1 MDMKTSAK
9 TLVPFLI
16 LLFAQAFAH
25 DVQQK
30 KNDPSLKVAYSFKA
44 SGHDDTSEH
53 FVDSILKEM
62 TLDEKIGQL
71 NQMHCEDGKLLIEN
85 ARRGMVGSV
94 MSITNPTDFNK
105 VQKVA
110 VEESRLG
117 IPLINARDVIHGFK
131 TIFPIP
137 LGQACSFDP
146 ELVEQAAKISAIEA
160 SAAGIRWTFS
170 PMVDISQ
177 DPRWGR
183 IAEGFG
189 EDPYL
194 SSKLGIAMVKG
205 YQGKNMKDPTS
216 IAACAKHFAGYGA
229 SESGK
234 DYNSTF
240 ISPNRLRNLYFR
252 PFHSCV
258 DNGVATMMTS
268 FNDNDG
274 VPSTGN
280 EWLVKDVLR
289 NEWGYNGVV
298 VTDWNAINEMV
309 NHGYCKDAQDAVL
322 KAANASVDIDM
333 MSRAYVDNIKGLI
346 AEGLIDEQQIDNSVR
361 RILRLKYSLGLF
373 ESPYCDE
380 TLVSTTF
387 YAPAHIQKAQELAE
401 KSLVLLKNDGHILPF
416 DSKVKKILV
425 TGPLA
430 DAPYE
435 QLGTWVFDGDAH
447 HSVTPLASLKDE
459 FGTENI
465 FYEPC
470 LDYSRDNSLKNLNY
484 VKRRAAEADIILA
497 FIGEESILSGEAHS
511 LASLSLQGAQSQL
524 IEELAH
530 LGKPVVT
537 VVIAGRPLTIGNEI
551 ALSSAV
557 LYSFAP
563 GTMGGPAIVSTLT
576 GKNNPSGKLPVTFP
590 MTVGQI
596 PMYYNHNN
604 TGRPADGTELKI
616 SDIPIGAPQTSLG
629 NKSYYLDSQE
639 CLFPFGFG
647 LSYSDFKY
655 SNLSL
660 DKNEYRPNDSILLT
674 FDIEN
679 ISDMPGTEVVQV
691 YMRDIHASLTRPVKE
706 LIHFERVSMDA
717 NEKKS
722 VTFSIPVNNLGFWLG
737 NNYIIEPGEFN
748 IFVGGN
754 SNDCLE
760 TSFKYIK

>member
-1 MDMKTSAK
+1 MKTSAK
-9 TLVPFLI
+9 TLTPLLI
-16 LLFAQAFAH
+16 LLCAPAFAH
-25 DVQQK
+25 DVPQK
-30 KNDPSLKVAYSFKA
+30 INNTSRNDTFSCETSVY
-44 SGHDDTSEH
+44 DDSSES
-53 FVDSILKEM
+53 FVDSILKKM

-71 NQMHCEDGKLLIEN
+71 NQMHCEDGALLEDN
-85 ARRGMVGSV
+85 ARKGLVGSV
-94 MSITNPTDFNK
+94 MSITNPKDFNK
-105 VQKVA
+105 IQRIA
-110 VEESRLG
+110 IEESRLG

-146 ELVEQAAKISAIEA
+146 DLVEQAARISAVEA
-160 SAAGIRWTFS
+160 SAAGIRWTFA

-194 SSKLGIAMVKG
+194 ASILGAAMVSG
-205 YQGKNMKDPTS
+205 YQGKELKNPSS

-240 ISPNRLRNLYFR
+240 ISPNRLRNLYLR

-258 DNGVATMMTS
+258 KNGVATIMTS

-274 VPSTGN
+274 IPSTAN

-289 NEWGYNGVV
+289 DEWDYDGVV

-309 NHGYCKDAQDAVL
+309 NHGYCEDARHATL
-322 KAANASVDIDM
+322 KAINASVDIDM
-333 MSRAYVDNIKGLI
+333 MSRAYIDNIKSLIADGLI
-346 AEGLIDEQQIDNSVR
+346 NEHQIDNAVKR
-361 RILRLKYSLGLF
+361 VLRLKYSLGLF

-380 TLVSTTF
+380 TLVSTAF

-401 KSLVLLKNDGHILPF
+401 KSIVLLKNDSHTLPF

-435 QLGTWVFDGDAH
+435 QLGTWIFDGDAQ
-447 HSVTPLASLKDE
+447 HSVTPLAALKDE
-459 FGTENI
+459 FGAENI
-465 FYEPC
+465 IYEPC
-470 LDYSRDNSLKNLNY
+470 LGYSRDNNLKRLNY
-484 VKRRAAEADIILA
+484 IKDKANDADVILA
-497 FIGEESILSGEAHS
+497 FVGEESILSGEAHS
-511 LASLSLQGAQSQL
+511 LASLSLQGAQSQ
-524 IEELAH
+524 IIKELSQ

-537 VVIAGRPLTIGNEI
+537 VFIAGRPLTIGNEI
-551 ALSSAV
+551 TQSSAV

-596 PMYYNHNN
+596 PIYYNHNN
-604 TGRPADGTELKI
+604 TGRPSDGTELKI
-616 SDIPIGAPQTSLG
+616 TDIPIGSPQTSLG
-629 NKSYYLDSQE
+629 NKSYYLDFQE
-639 CLFPFGFG
+639 CLYPFGFG
-647 LSYSDFKY
+647 MSYSDFRY
-655 SNLSL
+655 SDLRL
-660 DKNEYRPNDSILLT
+660 DKSEYQSTDSIIVS
-674 FDIEN
+674 FNIEN
-679 ISDMPGTEVVQV
+679 ISEVPGTEVVQV
-691 YMRDIHASLTRPVKE
+691 YIRDIHASLTRPVKE
-706 LIHFERVSMDA
+706 LIHFERIALDA
-717 NEKKS
+717 NERKS
-722 VTFSIPVNNLGFWLG
+722 VSFSIPVNKLGFWLG
-737 NNYIIEPGEFN
+737 NKYVVEPGKFD

-754 SNDCLE
+754 SNDCLK
-760 TSFKYIK
+760 TSFIYN